1 MFDADLPEEVVWAPQ
16 PGPQAV
22 LCKCPAPEIF
32 FGGSRGGGKTDGVL
46 GRWAAKEA
54 QWGPNFNAMMFR
66 RTTVSSTDAIDRSK
80 EIYRP
85 LGGVFNESKL
95 TWRLPHGGRAGFGYL
110 DSIDDAGEYQGRN
123 LTDAWIEEA
132 GQYPSPEPIFRLFGA
147 LRSSAGVPVQIILTG
162 NPGGPGQTWIRE
174 RYEMVPFPRWTRIL
188 VKDLPNGTTHQV
200 AVIPS
205 RLLDNQILMQRD
217 PGYASR
223 LTMVGN
229 PALVRAWLEGD
240 WNAIEGAFFA
250 EWDEGRHVIAPFA
263 VPEHWLRFRSMDWG
277 SASPFSVGWWAVASD
292 DHVLSAGGLGRLAP
306 GLGAGERRIPR
317 GAIVRYREWYGA
329 AKIGETWVGL
339 KLPNELIGAGI
350 IEREK
355 GERIAY
361 GVLDPSCFNQSGGP
375 SIYEQMRQGA
385 RQAGGSL
392 LFREADNTRAPKRGA
407 ISGWGALRARLV
419 GTDEAPM
426 LFCFDSCKAL
436 IRTLPLMEHD
446 HDRPEDIDTDA
457 EDHAVDECRYACLS
471 RPWIKPL
478 PRIEKPV
485 GMKGYSVSKP
495 TRERL
500 NVTDM

>member
-1 MFDADLPEEVVWAPQ
+1 
-16 PGPQAV
+16 
-22 LCKCPAPEIF
+22 
-32 FGGSRGGGKTDGVL
+32 
-46 GRWAAKEA
+46 
-54 QWGPNFNAMMFR
+54 MMFR

-85 LGGVFNESKL
+85 LGAVFNESKL
-95 TWRLPHGGRAGFGYL
+95 TWRMPHGGRAGFGYL

-132 GQYPSPEPIFRLFGA
+132 GQYPSPDPIFRLFGA
-147 LRSSAGVPVQIILTG
+147 LRSAGGVPVQLILTG

-174 RYEMVPFPRWTRIL
+174 RYEMVPFPKAARIL
-188 VKDLPNGTTHQV
+188 IKGLPNGTHHQV

-250 EWDEGRHVIAPFA
+250 EWIEARHVVAPFE
-263 VPEHWLRFRSMDWG
+263 VPPHWLRFRSMDWG

-292 DHVLSAGGLGRLAP
+292 DYVLPAELPARLGVGHAGMAGRGAGPSPGGVVGAGDRPCRGAFAGGAAAAP
-306 GLGAGERRIPR
+306 QAGPRRYIPR

-329 AKIGETWVGL
+329 QKIGETWVGL
-339 KLPNELIGAGI
+339 KLSNEAIGAGI
-350 IEREK
+350 VEREK
-355 GERIAY
+355 GERITY
-361 GVLDPSCFNQSGGP
+361 GVLDPSCMNQSGGP
-375 SIYEQMRQGA
+375 SIYEQMRAGA
-385 RQAGGSL
+385 RAVGGSL

-419 GTDEAPM
+419 GTEEAPA
-426 LFCFDSCKAL
+426 LFVFDTCRHL

-446 HDRPEDIDTDA
+446 ADRPEDIDTDA

-471 RPWIKPL
+471 RPWVA
-478 PRIEKPV
+478 PRVKLEAPSKLT
-485 GMKGYSVSKP
+485 GYSVSKP
-495 TRERL
+495 VRERL